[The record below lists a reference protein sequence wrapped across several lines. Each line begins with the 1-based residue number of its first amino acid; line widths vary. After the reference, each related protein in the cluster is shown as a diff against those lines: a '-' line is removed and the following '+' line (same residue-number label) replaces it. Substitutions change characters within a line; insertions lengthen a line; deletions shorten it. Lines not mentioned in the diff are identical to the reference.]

1 MNKGLHAENV
11 EGRSGPLILFDFGGT
26 LNSNGDH
33 WGALFRE
40 MLGRLFPDHAIEEL
54 EAAWIASERRLAAE
68 GLSEEG
74 FDETLRRQIAYQ
86 FESLGAAD
94 RREEVRVEADRYYAE
109 TCTRME
115 EIRDL
120 FAELSRQADLGI
132 VSNFYG
138 NIPTIVD
145 EFRLGPYLCVVVD
158 SALAGLRKPDPAIWL
173 HAIERAGGSPEQTV
187 IVGDSYRNDIA
198 PALAIGARAVWYRG
212 LEWRPSD
219 DAPPGVHEVRS
230 VNELRDVL
238 LRLAGEISSERVVA
252 DEPDIRRSE
261 SR

>member
-1 MNKGLHAENV
+1 M
-11 EGRSGPLILFDFGGT
+11 
-26 LNSNGDH
+26 
-33 WGALFRE
+33 
-40 MLGRLFPDHAIEEL
+40 
-54 EAAWIASERRLAAE
+54 
-68 GLSEEG
+68 
-74 FDETLRRQIAYQ
+74 
-86 FESLGAAD
+86 
-94 RREEVRVEADRYYAE
+94 
-109 TCTRME
+109 
-115 EIRDL
+115 
-120 FAELSRQADLGI
+120 
-132 VSNFYG
+132 
-138 NIPTIVD
+138 
-145 EFRLGPYLCVVVD
+145 VD